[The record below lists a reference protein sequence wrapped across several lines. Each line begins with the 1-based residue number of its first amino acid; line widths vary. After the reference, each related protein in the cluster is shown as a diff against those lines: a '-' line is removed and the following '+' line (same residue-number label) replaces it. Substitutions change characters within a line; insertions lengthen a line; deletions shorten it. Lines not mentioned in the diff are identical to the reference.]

1 MTTIVF
7 TGPTLSAADVR
18 AEIPDAIVLPPAAQ
32 GDVYRATLARPRA
45 IGLIDGYFERV
56 PAVWHKE
63 LLWAMSQ
70 GVHVYGAASM
80 GALRAAELSPF
91 GMIGIGVIAEA
102 FTRGDLE
109 DDDEVAVAHGPAED
123 AYRTSSEAMVN
134 LRATFAA
141 AHREGLLDGPA
152 DAPTTAQDHLESL
165 LRIAKSLF
173 YPDRSFP
180 AILRVFRAEGGPAT
194 VLDRLAAWLPEHRVN
209 QKRLDA
215 IAMLRAIRDD
225 LAASTSPKTVGYT
238 FEHTDVWEHLV
249 QTSQRPLEFAALGAS
264 APSLDPTPSLPEGLL
279 EELGVR
285 GDFRQIRVAAIARAL
300 ALEEGR
306 RHTFSPS
313 PELVQATADTF
324 RRERGLHGAEDIT
337 AWLRAEGLDEPTLTR
352 LLRDETIVR
361 WAFEALRPDMLRALP
376 DLLRLAGGHA
386 ALLARIAT
394 KRRVLADRGLTN
406 PSVADAPLTDEA
418 LWSWYFDELLT
429 SPVTRSASMSPIPLD
444 RSPSRPP
451 DLHAFAQSAGFENVD
466 DLRRA
471 VLREWWF
478 QRLTSASTNAAA
490 P

>member
-1 MTTIVF
+1 MKLIVF
-7 TGPTLSAADVR
+7 AGPTISEADVR

-32 GDVYRATLARPRA
+32 GDVHRATLARPRA

-80 GALRAAELSPF
+80 GALRAAELAPF

-123 AYRTSSEAMVN
+123 GYRASSEAMVN

-141 AHREGLLDGPA
+141 ALHQGLLDEPEERA
-152 DAPTTAQDHLESL
+152 LV
-165 LRIAKSLF
+165 RIAKSLF
-173 YPDRSFP
+173 YPDRTFP
-180 AILRVFRAEGGPAT
+180 AILRVFRSEGAPASL
-194 VLDRLAAWLPEHRVN
+194 VDRLAAWLPEGRVN

-215 IAMLRAIRDD
+215 IAMLRALRDD
-225 LAASTSPKTVGYT
+225 LAASASPKTVGYT

-249 QTSQRPLEFAALGAS
+249 QTSHRPFDLASPTALDAS
-264 APSLDPTPSLPEGLL
+264 PSSPEGLL

-285 GDFRQIRVAAIARAL
+285 GDLPALRVAAIARAL

-306 RHTFSPS
+306 RHAFSPS

-324 RRERGLHGAEDIT
+324 RRERGLHGADAIT
-337 AWLRAEGLDEPTLTR
+337 AWLRDEGLDEATLTR

-361 WAFEALRPDMLRALP
+361 WAFETLRPDMLRALP

-394 KRRVLADRGLTN
+394 KRRLLADRGLSN

-418 LWSWYFDELLT
+418 LWAWYFDDHLAA
-429 SPVTRSASMSPIPLD
+429 SAPHPTSPIPRD
-444 RSPSRPP
+444 PKPISRPA
-451 DLHAFAQSAGFENVD
+451 DLHAFAQTAGFENVD

-478 QRLTSASTNAAA
+478 LRLTSASTNASV